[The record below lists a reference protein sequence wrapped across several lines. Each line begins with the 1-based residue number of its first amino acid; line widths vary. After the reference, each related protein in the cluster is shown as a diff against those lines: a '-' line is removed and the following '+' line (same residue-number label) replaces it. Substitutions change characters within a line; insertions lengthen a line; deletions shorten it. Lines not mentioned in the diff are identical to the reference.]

1 MPSTSRT
8 GPVAVSDAATAAAPW
23 IGGGTRIVGVIGWP
37 VSHSLSPLIHNAA
50 FAALQMDWAYVPLP
64 VPPGNVLEALRG
76 LRALGFAGAN
86 VTMPHKTEIAG
97 LADELT
103 DDARLLWSV
112 NTLVV
117 TTDGIVGHNTDCP
130 GFDRFITR
138 DAGFDAADKTA
149 LVFGAGGAARACAVA
164 LARAGLRELVIAL
177 RDPSHAQSL
186 RDAVDDIGTKVT
198 AVTFDE
204 APSVTADLVVNATP
218 LGAHG
223 EFLPIPA
230 LGPDVLVVDLLY
242 RPRQTPLLAAA
253 RDAGASSYSGL
264 GLLLHQAGLAFEL
277 WTGRP
282 APLDVMS
289 AAAMTELAA
298 PGRGETPEG

>member
-1 MPSTSRT
+1 MRSTSRT
-8 GPVAVSDAATAAAPW
+8 GRVAVSDAAPAAAPW

-50 FAALQMDWAYVPLP
+50 FAVLEMDWAYVPLP
-64 VPPGNVLEALRG
+64 VSPGNVFEALMG
-76 LRALGFAGAN
+76 LRALGFVGAN
-86 VTMPHKTEIAG
+86 VTMPHKTEVAA

-117 TTDGIVGHNTDCP
+117 TTDSIVGHNTDCP

-138 DAGFDAADKTA
+138 DAGFDAADKIA
-149 LVFGAGGAARACAVA
+149 LLFGAGGAARACAVA

-177 RDPSHAQSL
+177 RDPSHARSL

-204 APSVTADLVVNATP
+204 APAVTADLVVNATP

-223 EFLPIPA
+223 ESLPIPA

-253 RDAGASSYSGL
+253 RDAGASSYGGL

-298 PGRGETPEG
+298 PGRGEAPEG

>member
-8 GPVAVSDAATAAAPW
+8 GPVAVSDAAPAAAPW

-97 LADELT
+97 VADELT
-103 DDARLLWSV
+103 GDARLLWSV

-149 LVFGAGGAARACAVA
+149 LVFGAG
-164 LARAGLRELVIAL
+164 LRELVIAL

-186 RDAVDDIGTKVT
+186 RDAVDDIGTTVT

-223 EFLPIPA
+223 ESLPIPA

-277 WTGRP
+277 WTGRL

>member
-1 MPSTSRT
+1 MRSTSKI
-8 GPVAVSDAATAAAPW
+8 GPGAVSDAAPAAAPW

-50 FAALQMDWAYVPLP
+50 FAVLEMDWAYVPLP
-64 VPPGNVLEALRG
+64 VAPGNVLEALKG
-76 LRALGFAGAN
+76 LRALGFVGAN
-86 VTMPHKTEIAG
+86 VTMPHKTEVAA

-117 TTDGIVGHNTDCP
+117 TTDGIIGHNTDCP

-177 RDPSHAQSL
+177 RDPSHARSL
-186 RDAVDDIGTKVT
+186 RDAVDDMGTTVT

-204 APSVTADLVVNATP
+204 APTVTADLVVNSTP

-223 EFLPIPA
+223 ESLPIPA

-253 RDAGASSYSGL
+253 RDAGASSYGGL

-298 PGRGETPEG
+298 PGEGKTAEG

>member
-1 MPSTSRT
+1 MRSTSRT
-8 GPVAVSDAATAAAPW
+8 GPAAVSDAAPAAAPW
-23 IGGGTRIVGVIGWP
+23 IGGGTRTVGVIGWP

-50 FAALQMDWAYVPLP
+50 FAALEMDWAYVPLP
-64 VPPGNVLEALRG
+64 VPPGNVLEALMG

-86 VTMPHKTEIAG
+86 VTMPHKTEIAA

-103 DDARLLWSV
+103 DDARLLSSV

-138 DAGFDAADKTA
+138 DAGFAAADKTA
-149 LVFGAGGAARACAVA
+149 LLFGAGGGARACAY
-164 LARAGLRELVIAL
+164 G
-177 RDPSHAQSL
+177 
-186 RDAVDDIGTKVT
+186 
-198 AVTFDE
+198 
-204 APSVTADLVVNATP
+204 
-218 LGAHG
+218 
-223 EFLPIPA
+223 
-230 LGPDVLVVDLLY
+230 
-242 RPRQTPLLAAA
+242 
-253 RDAGASSYSGL
+253 GL

-298 PGRGETPEG
+298 TGRGETPEG

>member
-8 GPVAVSDAATAAAPW
+8 GPVAVSDAAPAAAPW

-112 NTLVV
+112 NTVVV

-149 LVFGAGGAARACAVA
+149 LVFGAG
-164 LARAGLRELVIAL
+164 LRELVIAL

-186 RDAVDDIGTKVT
+186 RDAVDDIGTTVT

-223 EFLPIPA
+223 ESLPIPA

-277 WTGRP
+277 WTGRL

>member
-1 MPSTSRT
+1 MRSTSRT
-8 GPVAVSDAATAAAPW
+8 GPVAVSDAAPAAAPW

-50 FAALQMDWAYVPLP
+50 FAALEMDWAYVPLP
-64 VPPGNVLEALRG
+64 VPPGNVLEALMG

-117 TTDGIVGHNTDCP
+117 TTDSIVGHNTDCP

-149 LVFGAGGAARACAVA
+149 LVFG
-164 LARAGLRELVIAL
+164 AGLRELVIAL

-204 APSVTADLVVNATP
+204 APAVTADLVVNATP

-223 EFLPIPA
+223 ESLPIPA

-253 RDAGASSYSGL
+253 RDAGASSYGGL

-298 PGRGETPEG
+298 PGSGETPEG

>member
-1 MPSTSRT
+1 MRSTNRT
-8 GPVAVSDAATAAAPW
+8 GPVAVSDAAPAAALS

-50 FAALQMDWAYVPLP
+50 FAALEMDWAYVPLP

-86 VTMPHKTEIAG
+86 VTMPHKTEVAA

-117 TTDGIVGHNTDCP
+117 TTDGVVGHNTDCP

-186 RDAVDDIGTKVT
+186 RDAVDDIGTKVS
-198 AVTFDE
+198 AVSFDE
-204 APSVTADLVVNATP
+204 APTVTADLVVNATP

-223 EFLPIPA
+223 ESLPIPA

>member
-1 MPSTSRT
+1 MLSTSRT
-8 GPVAVSDAATAAAPW
+8 GPVAVSDAAPAAAPS

-186 RDAVDDIGTKVT
+186 RDAVDDIGTKVR

-223 EFLPIPA
+223 ESLPIPA

-242 RPRQTPLLAAA
+242 RPRQTPLLAVA
-253 RDAGASSYSGL
+253 RDTGASSYSGL

>member
-1 MPSTSRT
+1 MLSTSRT
-8 GPVAVSDAATAAAPW
+8 GPVAVSDAAPAAPPW

-50 FAALQMDWAYVPLP
+50 FAALEMDWAYVPLP
-64 VPPGNVLEALRG
+64 VRPGNVVEALMG
-76 LRALGFAGAN
+76 LRALGFVGAN
-86 VTMPHKTEIAG
+86 ATMPHKTEIAG

-103 DDARLLWSV
+103 DDARLLRSV

-117 TTDGIVGHNTDCP
+117 TPDGIAGHNTDCP

-164 LARAGLRELVIAL
+164 LARGGLRELVIAL
-177 RDPSHAQSL
+177 RDPSRAQSV
-186 RDAVDDIGTKVT
+186 RDAVDDIGTNVT

-218 LGAHG
+218 LGAHD
-223 EFLPIPA
+223 ESLPIPA
-230 LGPDVLVVDLLY
+230 LGPEVLVVDLLY

-253 RDAGASSYSGL
+253 RDAGASSYGGL

-282 APLDVMS
+282 APLEVMS
-289 AAAMTELAA
+289 AAALTALAA
-298 PGRGETPEG
+298 PGGGETPEG

>member
-1 MPSTSRT
+1 M
-8 GPVAVSDAATAAAPW
+8 SDAAAAAAPW
-23 IGGGTRIVGVIGWP
+23 IGGDTRIVGVIGWP

-50 FAALQMDWAYVPLP
+50 FAALDMNWAYVPLP

-86 VTMPHKTEIAG
+86 VTMPHKTEITA

-103 DDARLLWSV
+103 DDARLLRSV

-138 DAGFDAADKTA
+138 DAGFDAADRIA

-164 LARAGLRELVIAL
+164 LARAGLRELVVAL
-177 RDPSHAQSL
+177 RDPSRVQSVS
-186 RDAVDDIGTKVT
+186 DAVDDIGTKVT
-198 AVTFDE
+198 AVTFEE
-204 APSVTADLVVNATP
+204 APTVTADLVVNATP
-218 LGAHG
+218 LGAHD
-223 EFLPIPA
+223 ESLPIPV
-230 LGPDVLVVDLLY
+230 LGPEVLVVDLLY
-242 RPRQTPLLAAA
+242 RPHQTPLLAAA
-253 RDAGASSYSGL
+253 RDAGASSYGGL